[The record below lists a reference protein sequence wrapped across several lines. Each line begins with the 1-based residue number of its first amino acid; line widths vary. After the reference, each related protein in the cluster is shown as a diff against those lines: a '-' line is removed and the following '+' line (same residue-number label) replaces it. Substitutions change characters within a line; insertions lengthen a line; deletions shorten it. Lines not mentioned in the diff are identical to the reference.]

1 MDNLGNSARISKYL
15 DLEKIRVL
23 AHITL
28 LSVLSTHLTFFFNQ
42 NIKMF
47 RNDSKCKCKCN
58 INIYT
63 ISITNTNLITEL
75 T

>member
-28 LSVLSTHLTFFFNQ
+28 LSVLLTHLIFFNQ

-47 RNDSKCKCKCN
+47 RNDSKCN
-58 INIYT
+58 INSYT